1 MFQNILVLA
10 PHTDDGE
17 IGCGGAIAKF
27 VEQGKNVFYAAFSS
41 AQHSLKEGMP
51 KDTLKK
57 EVMKA
62 TEVLGIP
69 PQNLILFEY
78 RVRTFPLNRQEILE
92 HMIELKKE
100 IKPQLIFVPSL
111 NDIHQDHQVVANEG
125 IRAFKHHTILGYEE
139 PWNNIV
145 FETRSFIPLEKAHV
159 QKKIDALK
167 CYDSQAHRSYL
178 NEDFVWSLARAR
190 GTQIEGEYAEAFEV
204 LRWVINSDFVRP
216 RA

>member
-1 MFQNILVLA
+1 MFKNVLVLA

-27 VEQGKNVFYAAFSS
+27 VEQGRNVFYAAFSS
-41 AQHSLKEGMP
+41 ARHSLKEGMP
-51 KDTLKK
+51 TDTLKI
-57 EVMKA
+57 EVAQA
-62 TEVLGIP
+62 TEVLGIKP
-69 PQNLILFEY
+69 ENLILFDF
-78 RVRTFPLNRQEILE
+78 RVRTFPLSRQEILE
-92 HMIELKKE
+92 KMIELKKE
-100 IKPQLIFVPSL
+100 LKPNLVFVPSL
-111 NDIHQDHQVVANEG
+111 NDIHQDHQVIANEG

-145 FETRSFIPLEKAHV
+145 FETRSFIPLEKSHV
-159 QKKIDALK
+159 EKKIEALK
-167 CYDSQAHRSYL
+167 CYASQAHRNYL

-216 RA
+216 GA